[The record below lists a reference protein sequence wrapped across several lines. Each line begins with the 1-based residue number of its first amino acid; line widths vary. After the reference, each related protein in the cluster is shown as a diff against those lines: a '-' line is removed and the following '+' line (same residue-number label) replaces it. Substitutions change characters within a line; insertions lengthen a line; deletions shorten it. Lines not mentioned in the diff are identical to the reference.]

1 MKPFI
6 AADILLPAP
15 QTDMGLWPALACD
28 QFTSQPEYWQKAEA
42 LTQNAPSTLHITL
55 PEAYLES
62 PDVDGRIAAIHTA
75 MADYRSRVLTRG
87 VHGFVYVER
96 ATQSGVRQ
104 GLVGAVDLEA
114 YSYEKGSAPLVRP
127 SENTI
132 VERIPPRLAVRR
144 GAPLETPHIMMLLDD
159 AACGVVEP
167 FAKKKAALEKL
178 YDTELML
185 GGGHIAGWAVTDAA
199 DIAVVENA
207 VTALGTQAA
216 FDAKYPDAGG
226 RPPRHCENKI

>member
-75 MADYRSRVLTRG
+75 MADYRARVLTRG
-87 VHGFVYVER
+87 VHGLYMWNAR
-96 ATQSGVRQ
+96 RK
-104 GLVGAVDLEA
+104 AVC
-114 YSYEKGSAPLVRP
+114 GR
-127 SENTI
+127 
-132 VERIPPRLAVRR
+132 
-144 GAPLETPHIMMLLDD
+144 
-159 AACGVVEP
+159 ACGRCGP
-167 FAKKKAALEKL
+167 
-178 YDTELML
+178 
-185 GGGHIAGWAVTDAA
+185 GG
-199 DIAVVENA
+199 
-207 VTALGTQAA
+207 LQL
-216 FDAKYPDAGG
+216 
-226 RPPRHCENKI
+226 

>member
-75 MADYRSRVLTRG
+75 MADYRARVLTRG

-104 GLVGAVDLEA
+104 LW
-114 YSYEKGSAPLVRP
+114 
-127 SENTI
+127 TW
-132 VERIPPRLAVRR
+132 RLTA
-144 GAPLETPHIMMLLDD
+144 M
-159 AACGVVEP
+159 
-167 FAKKKAALEKL
+167 KKAPHRWCVPAKIPLWSVFRRALPC
-178 YDTELML
+178 
-185 GGGHIAGWAVTDAA
+185 AGARRWKRL
-199 DIAVVENA
+199 IS
-207 VTALGTQAA
+207 
-216 FDAKYPDAGG
+216 
-226 RPPRHCENKI
+226 

>member
-75 MADYRSRVLTRG
+75 MADYRARVLTRG

-114 YSYEKGSAPLVRP
+114 YSYEKGSAPLV
-127 SENTI
+127 SG
-132 VERIPPRLAVRR
+132 
-144 GAPLETPHIMMLLDD
+144 GAGEYPQPGDRKS
-159 AACGVVEP
+159 VV
-167 FAKKKAALEKL
+167 
-178 YDTELML
+178 
-185 GGGHIAGWAVTDAA
+185 
-199 DIAVVENA
+199 
-207 VTALGTQAA
+207 
-216 FDAKYPDAGG
+216 
-226 RPPRHCENKI
+226 

>member
-75 MADYRSRVLTRG
+75 MADYRARVLTRG

-114 YSYEKGSAPLVRP
+114 YSYEKAPHRWCVP
-127 SENTI
+127 AK
-132 VERIPPRLAVRR
+132 IPLWSVFRRALPCAGARRWKRL
-144 GAPLETPHIMMLLDD
+144 IS
-159 AACGVVEP
+159 
-167 FAKKKAALEKL
+167 
-178 YDTELML
+178 
-185 GGGHIAGWAVTDAA
+185 
-199 DIAVVENA
+199 
-207 VTALGTQAA
+207 
-216 FDAKYPDAGG
+216 
-226 RPPRHCENKI
+226 